1 MNAVPQWLVEV
12 YDHQEHFLFDLMAL
26 QRRTE
31 QALPLIFPH
40 PGPEPSSLL
49 EGGTLEFTIVDDSTI
64 SRVHGEFLN
73 DPTPTDVITF
83 HHGEVLISADTA
95 SRQAEAH
102 GQSFER
108 ELLLYAIHGLLHLHG
123 HDDHTSTGAA
133 TMKTLQESILDQIL
147 PDSFSAAA
155 PSA

>member
-1 MNAVPQWLVEV
+1 MDATPQWLVEV
-12 YDHQEHFLFDLMAL
+12 YDHQGNSLFDLLAL

-31 QALPLIFPH
+31 QALPLVLPH

-49 EGGTLEFTIVDDSTI
+49 AGGTLEFTNVDDPTI

-73 DPTPTDVITF
+73 DPAPTDVITF

-95 SRQAEAH
+95 SRQAQTH
-102 GQSFER
+102 GQPFER

-123 HDDHTSTGAA
+123 HEDHTAAGAA
-133 TMKTLQESILDQIL
+133 TMKALQESILDRIL
-147 PDSFSAAA
+147 PDFFSAAA

>member
-1 MNAVPQWLVEV
+1 MDATPQWLVEV
-12 YDHQEHFLFDLMAL
+12 YDHQENFIFDLMAL
-26 QRRTE
+26 QRQTE
-31 QALPLIFPH
+31 QSLPLVFPH

-49 EGGTLEFTIVDDSTI
+49 GGGTLEFAIVDDPTI

-95 SRQAEAH
+95 SRQAKAH
-102 GQSFER
+102 GQAFER

-123 HDDHTSTGAA
+123 HEDHTPAGAA
-133 TMKTLQESILDQIL
+133 AMQALQESILAQIL
-147 PDSFSAAA
+147 PEPFSSAA

>member
-1 MNAVPQWLVEV
+1 MDPMPQWLVEV
-12 YDHQEHFLFDLMAL
+12 YDHQEHFLFDLIAL

-31 QALPLIFPH
+31 QALPLVFAH

-49 EGGTLEFTIVDDSTI
+49 EGGMLEFTIVDDPTI
-64 SRVHGEFLN
+64 ARVHGEFLN

-95 SRQAEAH
+95 SRQAKAH

-123 HDDHTSTGAA
+123 HEDHTSTGAA
-133 TMKTLQESILDQIL
+133 TMRILQESILDRIL
-147 PDSFSAAA
+147 PEPFSVSA